1 MNNFQKKLSVMPLQ
15 SKEKDHSTEELIKTA
30 AKKVFQEKGFAAA
43 RTRDIAD
50 EAGINLALLNY
61 YFRSKQKLFDLIMLE
76 TLQEFIQSI
85 GAVFN
90 EPSTSLDEKI
100 QAFAHRYIDFLLD
113 QPNIPLFILSEI
125 KSKPEHIIDNVPMK
139 TIFLQSH
146 FTQQYE
152 KAVLDGKLPQLD
164 IMHFLMNL
172 VALTVFPF
180 IASPLLK
187 PLGGIS
193 NERFK
198 EMMLERKELIP
209 KWIGLLKAI

>member
-1 MNNFQKKLSVMPLQ
+1 MSLQ
-15 SKEKDHSTEELIKTA
+15 SKEKDHSTEELIKRS
-30 AKKVFQEKGFAAA
+30 AKKIFQEKGFAAT
-43 RTRDIAD
+43 RTRDIAE

-85 GAVFN
+85 SVVFN
-90 EPSTSLDEKI
+90 DRNSTLEEKI
-100 QAFAHRYIDFLLD
+100 EAFAHRYIDFLLG
-113 QPNIPLFILSEI
+113 QPNIPLFILNEI
-125 KSKPEHIIDNVPMK
+125 KGKPEHIIDNVPMK
-139 TIFLQSH
+139 SILLQSH

-152 KAVLDGKLPQLD
+152 KAVMDEELPQLD
-164 IMHFLMNL
+164 FMHFLMNL
-172 VALTVFPF
+172 IALTVFPF

-193 NERFK
+193 NERFR
-198 EMMLERKELIP
+198 EMMLERKKLIP